1 MTPSLERGFTSSR
14 RSAENGFTSSRRSAE
29 NGFTSSRRSAEN
41 GFTLVEMLVALAIFA
56 LISAAGVMLLR
67 SSVDTQIAVSERLG
81 EGSSILRTRAL
92 LSADL
97 ASAQPRAVRDA
108 SGAPQTAF
116 VTDGGGIAF
125 THAASDDA
133 GIERLERT
141 RYVLENGTLVRRST
155 QAVDGGSEGVAAV
168 LVREV
173 TGARWR
179 VRNSDGGWSEGWSA
193 DNPDR
198 LPRAVELTLDRNSA
212 QPLTMVFLVGPDG
225 LPPPEVAQ

>member
-1 MTPSLERGFTSSR
+1 MTRSEREFTSSWRSAEHGFTPVR
-14 RSAENGFTSSRRSAE
+14 RSAEH
-29 NGFTSSRRSAEN
+29 

-56 LISAAGVMLLR
+56 LVSAAGVMLLR
-67 SSVDTQIAVSERLG
+67 SSVDTQIVVSERLG
-81 EGSSILRTRAL
+81 EGSAILRTRAL

-141 RYVLENGTLVRRST
+141 RYTLENGNFVRRST
-155 QAVDGGSEGVAAV
+155 QAVDGGGEGVAAV
-168 LVREV
+168 LVRDV

-179 VRNSDGGWSEGWSA
+179 VRNADGGWSDGWSA
-193 DNPDR
+193 DNPAR
-198 LPRAVELTLDRNSA
+198 LPRAIELTLDRNNA
-212 QPLTMVFLVGPDG
+212 RPLTMIFLVGPDG
-225 LPPPEVAQ
+225 LPPPEAPQ

>member
-1 MTPSLERGFTSSR
+1 MTRARKRSFTSSR
-14 RSAENGFTSSRRSAE
+14 RYAEH
-29 NGFTSSRRSAEN
+29 

-56 LISAAGVMLLR
+56 LVSAAGVMLLR
-67 SSVDTQIAVSERLG
+67 SSVDTQIAVSARLG
-81 EGSSILRTRAL
+81 EGSAILRARAL

-116 VTDGGGIAF
+116 VTDGGGITF

-133 GIERLERT
+133 GNERLERT
-141 RYVLENGTLVRRST
+141 RYALENGSFVRRST
-155 QAVDGGSEGVAAV
+155 PAVDGGGEAVAAV

-179 VRNSDGGWSEGWSA
+179 VRNVDGGWSDGWSA
-193 DNPDR
+193 DNPAR
-198 LPRAVELTLDRNSA
+198 LPRAVELTLDRNGA
-212 QPLTMVFLVGPDG
+212 PPLTMAFLVGPDG
-225 LPPPEVAQ
+225 LPAPEAAQ

>member
-1 MTPSLERGFTSSR
+1 MTPSLERGFTFSR
-14 RSAENGFTSSRRSAE
+14 RYAEH
-29 NGFTSSRRSAEN
+29 

-56 LISAAGVMLLR
+56 LVSAAGVMLLR

-81 EGSSILRTRAL
+81 EGSAILRARAL

-116 VTDGGGIAF
+116 VKDGGGIAF
-125 THAASDDA
+125 TRAASDDA

-141 RYVLENGTLVRRST
+141 RYTLENGSFVRRST
-155 QAVDGGSEGVAAV
+155 PAVDGGGEAVAAA

-179 VRNSDGGWSEGWSA
+179 VRNADGGWSDGWSA
-193 DNPDR
+193 DNPAR
-198 LPRAVELTLDRNSA
+198 LPRAVELTIDRNGA
-212 QPLTMVFLVGPDG
+212 PPLTMIFLVGPDG
-225 LPPPEVAQ
+225 LPTPEALQ

>member
-1 MTPSLERGFTSSR
+1 MTRVQERGFTFSR
-14 RSAENGFTSSRRSAE
+14 RCAEH
-29 NGFTSSRRSAEN
+29 

-56 LISAAGVMLLR
+56 LVSAAGVMLLR
-67 SSVDTQIAVSERLG
+67 SSVDTQIAVSARLG
-81 EGSSILRTRAL
+81 EGSAILRTRAL

-108 SGAPQTAF
+108 SGVQQTAF
-116 VTDGGGIAF
+116 VSDGSGITF
-125 THAASDDA
+125 THSASDDA

-141 RYVLENGTLVRRST
+141 RYALESGSFVRRST
-155 QAVDGGSEGVAAV
+155 SAVDGGGEAVAAV

-193 DNPDR
+193 DNPAR
-198 LPRAVELTLDRNSA
+198 LPRAVELTLDRDGA
-212 QPLTMVFLVGPDG
+212 PPLTMVFLVGPDG